1 MGPALEMSYERAKR
15 LSVAYRCFLV
25 TSALVVLVAVA
36 VLSTAS
42 RTPYSNTNSAAWHT
56 SKASR
61 MNECRRE
68 EAGRVRTTSPPST
81 LKQQS
86 PVEASYPVQEEE
98 LLPNLPS
105 VLQAYHFRSP
115 PMA

>member
-1 MGPALEMSYERAKR
+1 MERSNEKVKR

-25 TSALVVLVAVA
+25 TSALVVMVAVV

-42 RTPYSNTNSAAWHT
+42 RTPCSNTNTAVWHT

-61 MNECRRE
+61 MNECRRI
-68 EAGRVRTTSPPST
+68 EAGRVRASAPSSL
-81 LKQQS
+81 LKRQS
-86 PVEASYPVQEEE
+86 SVEASYLVQEEE
-98 LLPNLPS
+98 LLPNMLS
-105 VLQAYHFRSP
+105 VLQAYHFRPP